1 MMEKAIFGYGGHAKE
16 VSVQLKENVTFFV
29 DDEYTNGECKP
40 LSEFN
45 PKKYEIIIAI
55 SDTEKRMGVVER
67 LPKETKYFT
76 FIHPTAQ
83 IMDENISFGEGS
95 FIGANTIL
103 TTNINIGKHCILNRG
118 NQIGHDCIIGDFFS
132 AMPGAI
138 ISGNVNIGDC
148 VYIGTNSTIIEKI
161 NVCSNVKIGAN
172 SVTTKNIEKTGTY
185 VGVPSKILKK

>member
-1 MMEKAIFGYGGHAKE
+1 ME
-16 VSVQLKENVTFFV
+16 
-29 DDEYTNGECKP
+29 
-40 LSEFN
+40 
-45 PKKYEIIIAI
+45 
-55 SDTEKRMGVVER
+55 VVNK
-67 LPKETKYFT
+67 LPKQTKYFT

-83 IMDENISFGEGS
+83 IMDSNISFGEGS

-103 TTNINIGKHCILNRG
+103 TTNIKIGKHCILNRG

-161 NVCSNVKIGAN
+161 NVCSNVKMGAN
-172 SVTTKNIEKTGTY
+172 SVTIKNIKKPGTY